1 MESETPGRGLGVLG
15 AYAGG
20 DAHLVEK
27 GVDVLL
33 AHRSQEVVLGRRFR
47 RLGAVSGAVSGLSVK
62 STSVSCARAS
72 APMAVVSVAVRVSDG
87 RGAAIN
93 SPTQQAVEEA
103 LSAAGFQ
110 VIGLHTWD
118 VPCKLMDM
126 FLYAGNDRPELYFN
140 ARFRSGLSN
149 FRPSRCRPS
158 ALRPIRCAPMRSG
171 SAAPCAGSGPWHCR
185 ARVRRSTRWWS
196 PPPHAGYWK
205 RSERERRPKTK
216 APRIKDRVSYPQ
228 RAV

>member
-1 MESETPGRGLGVLG
+1 MESETPGRGLGALG

-62 STSVSCARAS
+62 SVMSTSVSCARAS

-110 VIGLHTWD
+110 VIGLHTWN

-126 FLYAGNDRPELYFN
+126 FLYAGNDRPQLYFD
-140 ARFRSGLSN
+140 ARFRSGISN

-158 ALRPIRCAPMRSG
+158 ALRPLRCAPMRSG
-171 SAAPCAGSGPWHCR
+171 SAAPCAWSGTGCNGFIT
-185 ARVRRSTRWWS
+185 S
-196 PPPHAGYWK
+196 
-205 RSERERRPKTK
+205 
-216 APRIKDRVSYPQ
+216 
-228 RAV
+228 